1 MLHLQS
7 FGKRLKELRK
17 INALTQ
23 SQLAESLGVTKA
35 TVSYYEKEERTPS
48 PEMLVRIASV
58 FHVSTDYLLGLL
70 PESYIDTDGLTDDDI
85 NALKRLASYMK
96 QKNGLSQ

>member
-1 MLHLQS
+1 MQG

-17 INALTQ
+17 LNSLTQ
-23 SQLAESLGVTKA
+23 TQLAVALGVTKA

-70 PESYIDTDGLTDDDI
+70 PESYIDTNGLTDDDI
-85 NALKRLASYMK
+85 NALRRLASYMRN
-96 QKNGLSQ
+96 KNGLPQ

>member
-1 MLHLQS
+1 MQG

-17 INALTQ
+17 LNSLTQ
-23 SQLAESLGVTKA
+23 TQLAGALGVTKA

-70 PESYIDTDGLTDDDI
+70 PESYIDTNGLTDDDI
-85 NALKRLASYMK
+85 NALRRLASYMRN
-96 QKNGLSQ
+96 KNGLPQ

>member
-1 MLHLQS
+1 MQG

-17 INALTQ
+17 LNTLTQ
-23 SQLAESLGVTKA
+23 QQLADALGVTKA

-70 PESYIDTDGLTDDDI
+70 PESYIDTNGLTADDI
-85 NALKRLASYMK
+85 NALRRLAGYMR
-96 QKNGLSQ
+96 QKNGLS

>member
-1 MLHLQS
+1 MQG

-17 INALTQ
+17 LNSLTQ
-23 SQLAESLGVTKA
+23 TQLAVALGVTKA

-58 FHVSTDYLLGLL
+58 FHVSTDYLLGV
-70 PESYIDTDGLTDDDI
+70 SD
-85 NALKRLASYMK
+85 
-96 QKNGLSQ
+96 

>member
-1 MLHLQS
+1 MQG

-17 INALTQ
+17 LNTLTQ
-23 SQLAESLGVTKA
+23 QQLADALGVTKA

-70 PESYIDTDGLTDDDI
+70 PESYIDTNGLTDDDI
-85 NALKRLASYMK
+85 NALRRLAGYMR
-96 QKNGLSQ
+96 QKNGLS